1 MNINVDVGLCCVF
14 FGRFIISLLFLMN
27 TGIIKK
33 NHMYVTRKFNNYWKK
48 ISAVN
53 TKPISIQN
61 DGMWVK
67 LLNAN

>member
-1 MNINVDVGLCCVF
+1 
-14 FGRFIISLLFLMN
+14 MN

-33 NHMYVTRKFNNYWKK
+33 KYMYVTRKFNNYWKK